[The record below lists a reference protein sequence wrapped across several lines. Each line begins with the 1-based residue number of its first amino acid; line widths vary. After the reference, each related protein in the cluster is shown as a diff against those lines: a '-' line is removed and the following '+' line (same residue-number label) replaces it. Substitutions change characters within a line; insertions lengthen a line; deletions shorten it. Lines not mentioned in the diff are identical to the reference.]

1 MHPRHPGKK
10 NNIPFLYNAD
20 FNTNSFTDRLIKTT
34 SGSWE
39 IVEKDGESSPPGTPP
54 PPYLSSSQM
63 TVLEDPNENC
73 RGAAASGGSGVF
85 IESHQF
91 TPIAGASSPIPIS
104 LHSGPIH
111 AAQSNDSQKEII
123 SMEDENSD
131 SEEPFIDENGPFNNL
146 TRLLEAE
153 NVTFL
158 AIFLNYVISNSDPAP
173 LLFYLI
179 TELYK
184 EGTSKDM
191 RKWAYEIHSTFLV
204 PRAPLSWYRQDES
217 LAREV
222 DNVLQL
228 EFDKVEIL
236 RTVFLRSRKRAKDL
250 ISEQLR
256 EFQQKRT
263 AGLGTMYGPTDS
275 KLTEA
280 KTDKLKEQIIDKY
293 LMPNLQALM

>member
-1 MHPRHPGKK
+1 MKSS
-10 NNIPFLYNAD
+10 I
-20 FNTNSFTDRLIKTT
+20 DRITKTT

-54 PPYLSSSQM
+54 PPYLSSSHM
-63 TVLEDPNENC
+63 TVLEDPNENS
-73 RGAAASGGSGVF
+73 RGAAAAGPGVF

-91 TPIAGASSPIPIS
+91 TPMAGASSPIPIS
-104 LHSGPIH
+104 LHSSHMH
-111 AAQSNDSQKEII
+111 AAQSNDTQKEII

-131 SEEPFIDENGPFNNL
+131 LDEPFIDENGPFNNL

-228 EFDKVEIL
+228 EYDKVEIL

-263 AGLGTMYGPTDS
+263 AGLGTIYGPTDD
-275 KLTEA
+275 KLAEA
-280 KTDKLKEQIIDKY
+280 KTDKLREQIIDKY
-293 LMPNLQALM
+293 LMPNLHALM

>member
-1 MHPRHPGKK
+1 MK
-10 NNIPFLYNAD
+10 A
-20 FNTNSFTDRLIKTT
+20 T

-39 IVEKDGESSPPGTPP
+39 IVEKESEITPPGTPP
-54 PPYLSSSQM
+54 PPYLTSSPM
-63 TVLEDPNENC
+63 PVPEDPNESC
-73 RGAAASGGSGVF
+73 SAGGGGGAGIF
-85 IESHQF
+85 IESHHF
-91 TPIAGASSPIPIS
+91 TPMACATSPSQQP
-104 LHSGPIH
+104 LHSSRIQ
-111 AAQSNDSQKEII
+111 AAQSTDTQKEII
-123 SMEDENSD
+123 SMEDENSSD
-131 SEEPFIDENGPFNNL
+131 QEEPFIDENGPFNNL
-146 TRLLEAE
+146 TRLLETE
-153 NVTFL
+153 NVVFL
-158 AIFLNYVISNSDPAP
+158 AVFLNYVLSNSEPAP

-236 RTVFLRSRKRAKDL
+236 RTVFLRSRKRAKDI

-263 AGLGTMYGPTDS
+263 AGLGTIYGPTDD
-275 KLTEA
+275 KLAEA
-280 KTDKLKEQIIDKY
+280 KGDKQREQIVDKY
-293 LMPNLQALM
+293 LMPNLQLLM